1 MSIVNIRAALETRLN
16 AISPSLAT
24 AWESVPYTPVTGT
37 PFQQVNLLLNEAENP
52 TLGDGMYRVTGF
64 LQVLLCYPPG
74 VGAKAAA
81 TRAELVRDWF
91 PRGLGLS
98 SGGQSVLIDRTP
110 SIAPALID
118 GDRYRVPVSIYFT
131 ADIFPT

>member
-74 VGAKAAA
+74 TGPKAASA
-81 TRAELVRDWF
+81 RAELIRNQF
-91 PRGLGLS
+91 QRGLGLS
-98 SGGQSVLIDRTP
+98 SGGTDVLIDRTP
-110 SIAPALID
+110 TIATAIID
-118 GDRYRVPVSIYFT
+118 GDRYRLPVTIYFS
-131 ADIFPT
+131 ADIFP